1 MKTGVYLK
9 WTLWKKIESL
19 LLTFEI
25 EPTRHWTSCDEKW
38 DEDDQ
43 AENDGPEAN
52 NIVGWNNTSEW
63 DETSVF
69 NNDHLNPEEPDFDG
83 WNAEE

>member
-9 WTLWKKIESL
+9 WILWKKIESP

-25 EPTRHWTSCDEKW
+25 RPTRHWTSWDEKW

-43 AENDGPEAN
+43 TENDEPEAN
-52 NIVGWNNTSEW
+52 NIVGWNNTSGW

-69 NNDHLNPEEPDFDG
+69 NDDHLNPEEPDFDG
-83 WNAEE
+83 